1 MTGYLRM
8 LRNRCLFVRCDN
20 GPVVELFKMT
30 VSEIHTEKWTE
41 NIKIFEILFKITPGI
56 RR

>member
-1 MTGYLRM
+1 MIGYLRM

-20 GPVVELFKMT
+20 GFVVELFKMI
-30 VSEIHTEKWTE
+30 VLEIYIEKWIE
-41 NIKIFEILFKITPGI
+41 NIKIFEILFKIILGI